1 MSKIY
6 LTVNFDQKE
15 EAKLLGAKW
24 DQGKKRWFVTDN
36 NSDNDKEA
44 IKRFGKKQKKF
55 FLHVPFEKKEE
66 AKTKGAQWDA
76 KKKKWYVCEG
86 QTNRDL
92 LVREYPIP
100 KITLI
105 GENRNFGG
113 KSLYIDYIPKTCWF
127 TNVRYCV
134 AEEDWNLLRK
144 HIYERAKNQC
154 EVCGIYGGKSGA
166 NKLEA
171 HERWSYMQG
180 EQGNV
185 QKLERLIALCRACH
199 LATHYGFACNTGFQ
213 KQAYNQLLWVNGFQP
228 EQLQGHLKFSQELYH
243 SRSEVKWD
251 LDLSLISNAGLKIVR
266 PVNCDERDEIARIL
280 AEGDSSENEEN

>member
-24 DQGKKRWFVTDN
+24 DQSKKRWFVTDN
-36 NSDNDKEA
+36 NKEA
-44 IKRFGKKQKKF
+44 IAKFGKRQKKF

-66 AKTKGAQWDA
+66 AKTKGAQWDV
-76 KKKKWYVCEG
+76 KKKQWYVSEG
-86 QTNRDL
+86 QINRDL

-100 KITLI
+100 KITLV

-113 KSLYIDYIPKTCWF
+113 KSLYIDCIPKTCWF

-154 EVCGIYGGKSGA
+154 EVCGIHGG
-166 NKLEA
+166 KLEA
-171 HERWSYMQG
+171 HERWLYT
-180 EQGNV
+180 GNV
-185 QKLERLIALCRACH
+185 QKLERLIALCRSCH

-213 KQAYNQLLWVNGFQP
+213 KQAYKQLLWANGWTA
-228 EQLQGHLKFSQELYH
+228 EQLQEHLKFSQELYRQ
-243 SRSEVKWD
+243 RSEVKWD
-251 LDLSLISNAGLKIVR
+251 LDLSLITNAGLKIVR
-266 PVNCDERDEIARIL
+266 PVNCDEREEIARIL
-280 AEGDSSENEEN
+280 AEGDSSENEEK